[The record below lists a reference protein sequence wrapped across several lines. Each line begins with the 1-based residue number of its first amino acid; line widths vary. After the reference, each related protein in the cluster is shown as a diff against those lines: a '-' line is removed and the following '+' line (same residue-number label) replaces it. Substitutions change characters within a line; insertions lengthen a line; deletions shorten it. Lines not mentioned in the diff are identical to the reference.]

1 MARFHATSEG
11 NIPFTV
17 DEEAEWDA
25 QELANLHQV
34 SKDLIKQQIAQL
46 ENLITPRRTRESILG
61 TDNGWLADIELKI
74 QELRG
79 QL

>member
-17 DEEAEWDA
+17 DEEAEWNA
-25 QELANLHQV
+25 QELANLHQA

-46 ENLITPRRTRESILG
+46 ENLISPRRTREAILG
-61 TDNGWLADIELKI
+61 IDTVWLEE
-74 QELRG
+74 QEAAIAALRA